1 MSRRFSDEPIN
12 LIDRIPSPE
21 QISAARPSK
30 RSFGQAIVETGAAC
44 VRGVA
49 EVIDQFRR
57 LGRIARTAVCGG
69 ARSSD
74 SLLGRTK
81 ARVVAGIRTLASRC
95 FRSYDR
101 LAEWIANLDVTV
113 QPVRPV
119 SPPPSGMPAEAPP
132 TGAAMGPSVR
142 HEELAELRTYLL
154 TQQEDISRLSAQLQ
168 ELKSLVASQQQ
179 VLVYLGKEL
188 ESTQTQAPAVT
199 AAASAP
205 AKRNRVVR
213 EKPVAKEKTTP
224 RKSTQK
230 PSLNL

>member
-30 RSFGQAIVETGAAC
+30 RSFGQAIVESGAAC
-44 VRGVA
+44 VRGA
-49 EVIDQFRR
+49 GEVIAQLRR
-57 LGRIARTAVCGG
+57 VGRIARTAVSGE
-69 ARSSD
+69 ALSSD

-81 ARVVAGIRTLASRC
+81 ERVIGGIRILAARC
-95 FRSYDR
+95 FHSYDR

-119 SPPPSGMPAEAPP
+119 FSLPSEMSAEAPP
-132 TGAAMGPSVR
+132 SGAATSASIRP
-142 HEELAELRTYLL
+142 EELAKLRTYLL

-188 ESTQTQAPAVT
+188 ESTQTQVPTMT
-199 AAASAP
+199 AEASVP
-205 AKRNRVVR
+205 AKRNRIVR
-213 EKPVAKEKTTP
+213 EKPVAKEKTIP
-224 RKSTQK
+224 RKGAQK